1 LLIDEGVG
9 MKKIQWALAVVF
21 TAMVGL
27 VQAVTLPG
35 PVVNADW
42 LAANLNEVQVIE
54 VRTDLASY
62 LRNPEF
68 DTDKKT
74 GKKFLVE
81 VGGHISNSSLLDF
94 KKVRVERLV
103 DGKKIKFL
111 IPEKAD
117 FEKLVQNL
125 GINSGKPIV
134 LVPIGQDMSD
144 IDEALRTYWQFKVYG
159 EDQVAVLDGG
169 IAGWLSEGRE
179 YTTATSQKAPG
190 NWAAKAFRQELIA
203 SSDEVAAASK
213 SGKPQL
219 LDARQPAQYLGLAKR
234 PDVLT
239 FGHIAGS
246 KELAPELLA
255 KPVNGALY
263 FWSKNTYDAL
273 MSANGLSTKTP
284 TISYCNTGHL
294 ASGGWFVMSELVG
307 NKSTKLYD
315 GSLYLWTLE
324 GRPLVGVPLN

>member
-1 LLIDEGVG
+1 
-9 MKKIQWALAVVF
+9 MKKIQWLLAFVL
-21 TAMVGL
+21 ASCISL
-27 VQAVTLPG
+27 VQAITLPG
-35 PVVNADW
+35 PVVSADW
-42 LAANLNEVQVIE
+42 LANNLSEVQVIE

-81 VGGHISNSSLLDF
+81 VGGHITNSSLLDF
-94 KKVRVERLV
+94 KKVRAERLV

-111 IPEKAD
+111 IPERAD
-117 FEKLVQNL
+117 FEKLVQSL
-125 GINSGKPIV
+125 GINSDKPII

-144 IDEALRTYWQFKVYG
+144 IDEALRTYWSFKVYG

-179 YTTATSQKAPG
+179 YTTANTPKTTG
-190 NWAAKAFRQELIA
+190 NWSSKAERKELIA
-203 SSDEVAAASK
+203 SSDDVAAASK

-234 PDVLT
+234 PDVMT

-255 KPVNGALY
+255 KSSNGALY

-273 MSANGLSTKTP
+273 MAANGLNIKGP
-284 TISYCNTGHL
+284 TIAYCNTGHL
-294 ASGGWFVMSELVG
+294 AAGGWFVMSELVG

>member
-1 LLIDEGVG
+1 
-9 MKKIQWALAVVF
+9 MKKIQWLLALVL
-21 TAMVGL
+21 TGL
-27 VQAVTLPG
+27 VSLAEAITLPG
-35 PVVNADW
+35 PVVSADW
-42 LAANLNEVQVIE
+42 LANNMSEVQVIE

-81 VGGHISNSSLLDF
+81 VGGHITNSTLLDF

-117 FEKLVQNL
+117 FEKLVQSL
-125 GINSGKPIV
+125 GINSDKPIV

-144 IDEALRTYWQFKVYG
+144 IDEALRTYWSFKVYG

-179 YTTATSQKAPG
+179 YTIATAPKGAG
-190 NWAAKAFRQELIA
+190 NWIAKAERKELIA
-203 SSDEVAAASK
+203 SSDDVAVASK

-234 PDVLT
+234 PDVMT

-255 KPVNGALY
+255 KPSNGALY
-263 FWSKNTYDAL
+263 FWQKKTYDAL
-273 MSANGLSTKTP
+273 LAANGLAMKGP
-284 TISYCNTGHL
+284 TIAYCNTGHL
-294 ASGGWFVMSELVG
+294 AAGGWFVMSELVG

>member
-1 LLIDEGVG
+1 
-9 MKKIQWALAVVF
+9 MKKIKLLLAFALTGLVS
-21 TAMVGL
+21 L
-27 VQAVTLPG
+27 VQAITLPG
-35 PVVNADW
+35 PVVSADW
-42 LAANLNEVQVIE
+42 LSNNLSDVQVIE

-74 GKKFLVE
+74 GKKFLIE
-81 VGGHISNSSLLDF
+81 VGGHITNSTLLDF

-117 FEKLVQNL
+117 FEKLVQSL
-125 GINSGKPIV
+125 GINSDKPIV

-144 IDEALRTYWQFKVYG
+144 IDEALRTYWSFKVYG

-169 IAGWLSEGRE
+169 IAGWLGEGRE
-179 YTTATSQKAPG
+179 YVTTNAQKATG
-190 NWAAKAFRQELIA
+190 NWSAKAYRKELIA
-203 SSDEVAAASK
+203 SSDDVAAASK
-213 SGKPQL
+213 AGKPQL

-255 KPVNGALY
+255 KPSNGALY
-263 FWSKNTYDAL
+263 FWQKNTYDAL
-273 MSANGLSTKTP
+273 MSVNGLSIKGP
-284 TISYCNTGHL
+284 TIAYCNTGHL
-294 ASGGWFVMSELVG
+294 AAGGWFVMSELVG

>member
-1 LLIDEGVG
+1 
-9 MKKIQWALAVVF
+9 MKKIQWLLAFALIS
-21 TAMVGL
+21 L
-27 VQAVTLPG
+27 VSLAQAITLPG
-35 PVVNADW
+35 PVVSADW
-42 LAANLNEVQVIE
+42 LANNMSEVQVIE

-81 VGGHISNSSLLDF
+81 VGGHISNSTLLGF
-94 KKVRVERLV
+94 KKVRVDRMV

-117 FEKLVQNL
+117 FEKLAQSL
-125 GINSGKPIV
+125 GINSDKPIV

-144 IDEALRTYWQFKVYG
+144 IDEALRTYWSFKVYG

-169 IAGWLSEGRE
+169 IAGWLSESRE
-179 YTTATSQKAPG
+179 FTTATTPKAAG
-190 NWAAKAFRQELIA
+190 NWLAKAERKELIA
-203 SSDEVAAASK
+203 SSDDVAAASK

-234 PDVLT
+234 PDVMT
-239 FGHIAGS
+239 FGHIASS

-255 KPVNGALY
+255 RSSNGALY
-263 FWSKNTYDAL
+263 FWQKKTYDAL
-273 MSANGLSTKTP
+273 LAANGLSSKGQ
-284 TISYCNTGHL
+284 TIAYCNTGHL
-294 ASGGWFVMSELVG
+294 AAGGWFVMSELVG

-324 GRPLVGVPLN
+324 GHPLVGVPLN

>member
-1 LLIDEGVG
+1 
-9 MKKIQWALAVVF
+9 MKKIQWVIAISVTALTTLAH
-21 TAMVGL
+21 AIN
-27 VQAVTLPG
+27 LPG
-35 PVVNADW
+35 PVVSADW
-42 LAANLNEVQVIE
+42 LANNMSEVQVIE
-54 VRTDLASY
+54 VRTDLSSY
-62 LRNPEF
+62 VRNPEF
-68 DTDKKT
+68 DVDKKT

-81 VGGHISNSSLLDF
+81 VGGHISNSTLLDF
-94 KKVRVERLV
+94 KKVRVERMV

-117 FEKLVQNL
+117 FEKLVQSL
-125 GINSGKPIV
+125 GINSDKPIV

-144 IDEALRTYWQFKVYG
+144 IDEALRAYWTFKVYG

-169 IAGWLSEGRE
+169 IAGWLGEGRE
-179 YTTATSQKAPG
+179 FTTTSTQKTAG
-190 NWAAKAFRQELIA
+190 NWSAKAYRKELIA
-203 SSDEVAAASK
+203 SSDDVAVASK

-234 PDVLT
+234 PDVMAY
-239 FGHIAGS
+239 GHIAGS

-255 KPVNGALY
+255 KPTNGALY
-263 FWSKNTYDAL
+263 FWQKNTYDAL
-273 MSANGLSTKTP
+273 ISVNGLNVKSP
-284 TISYCNTGHL
+284 TIAYCNTGHL
-294 ASGGWFVMSELVG
+294 AAGGWFVMSELVG

>member
-1 LLIDEGVG
+1 
-9 MKKIQWALAVVF
+9 MKKIKLLLAFALTGLVS
-21 TAMVGL
+21 L
-27 VQAVTLPG
+27 VQAITLPG
-35 PVVNADW
+35 PVVSADW
-42 LAANLNEVQVIE
+42 LSNNQSDVQIIE

-81 VGGHISNSSLLDF
+81 VGGHITNSTLLDF

-117 FEKLVQNL
+117 FEKLVQSL
-125 GINSGKPIV
+125 GINSDKPIV

-144 IDEALRTYWQFKVYG
+144 IDEALRTYWSFKVYG

-169 IAGWLSEGRE
+169 IAGWLGEGRE
-179 YTTATSQKAPG
+179 YVTNNAQKVTG
-190 NWAAKAFRQELIA
+190 NWSAKAYRKELIA
-203 SSDEVAAASK
+203 SSDDVAAASK
-213 SGKPQL
+213 AGKPQL
-219 LDARQPAQYLGLAKR
+219 LDARQPAQFLGLAKR

-255 KPVNGALY
+255 KPSNGALY
-263 FWSKNTYDAL
+263 FWQKNTYDAL
-273 MSANGLSTKTP
+273 MSANGLSVKGP
-284 TISYCNTGHL
+284 TIAYCNTGHL
-294 ASGGWFVMSELVG
+294 AAGGWFVMSELVG

>member
-1 LLIDEGVG
+1 
-9 MKKIQWALAVVF
+9 MKKIQWLLAFVPISLISL
-21 TAMVGL
+21 A
-27 VQAVTLPG
+27 QAITLPG
-35 PVVNADW
+35 PVVSADW
-42 LAANLNEVQVIE
+42 LANNMSEVQIIE

-62 LRNPEF
+62 LRSPEF

-81 VGGHISNSSLLDF
+81 VGGHIANSTLLDF

-103 DGKKIKFL
+103 DGKKIKHL

-117 FEKLVQNL
+117 FEKLVQSL
-125 GINSGKPIV
+125 GINSDKPIV

-144 IDEALRTYWQFKVYG
+144 IDEALRTYWSFKVYG

-179 YTTATSQKAPG
+179 FTIANSPKATG
-190 NWAAKAFRQELIA
+190 NWVAKAERKELIA
-203 SSDEVAAASK
+203 SSNEVAAASK

-255 KPVNGALY
+255 RPSNGALY
-263 FWSKNTYDAL
+263 FWQKKTYDAL
-273 MSANGLSTKTP
+273 LAANGLSSKSP
-284 TISYCNTGHL
+284 TIAYCNTGHL

>member
-1 LLIDEGVG
+1 
-9 MKKIQWALAVVF
+9 MKKIKLLLAFALTGLVS
-21 TAMVGL
+21 L
-27 VQAVTLPG
+27 VQAITLPG
-35 PVVNADW
+35 PVVGADW
-42 LAANLNEVQVIE
+42 LSNNLSDVQVIE

-81 VGGHISNSSLLDF
+81 VGGHITNSTLLDF

-117 FEKLVQNL
+117 FEKLVQSL
-125 GINSGKPIV
+125 GINSDKPIV

-144 IDEALRTYWQFKVYG
+144 IDEALRTYWSFKVYG

-169 IAGWLSEGRE
+169 IAGWLGEGRE
-179 YTTATSQKAPG
+179 YVTTNTQKATG
-190 NWAAKAFRQELIA
+190 NWSAKAYRKELIA
-203 SSDEVAAASK
+203 SSDDVAAASK
-213 SGKPQL
+213 AGKPQL

-255 KPVNGALY
+255 KTSNGALY
-263 FWSKNTYDAL
+263 FWQKNTYDAL
-273 MSANGLSTKTP
+273 MSANGLSVKGP
-284 TISYCNTGHL
+284 TIAYCNTGHL
-294 ASGGWFVMSELVG
+294 AAGGWFVMSELVG

>member
-1 LLIDEGVG
+1 
-9 MKKIQWALAVVF
+9 MKKIQWLLAFALTGLVS
-21 TAMVGL
+21 L
-27 VQAVTLPG
+27 VQAITLPG
-35 PVVNADW
+35 PVVSADW
-42 LAANLNEVQVIE
+42 LSNNLSDVQVIE

-81 VGGHISNSSLLDF
+81 VGGHITNSTLLDF
-94 KKVRVERLV
+94 KKVRVERMV

-117 FEKLVQNL
+117 FEKLVQSL
-125 GINSGKPIV
+125 GINSDKPIV

-144 IDEALRTYWQFKVYG
+144 IDEALRTYWSFKVYG

-169 IAGWLSEGRE
+169 IAGWLGEGRE
-179 YTTATSQKAPG
+179 FTTANTQKTIG
-190 NWAAKAFRQELIA
+190 NWSAKAYRKELIA
-203 SSDEVAAASK
+203 SSDDVAAASK
-213 SGKPQL
+213 AGKPQL

-255 KPVNGALY
+255 KPSNGALY
-263 FWSKNTYDAL
+263 FWQKNTYDAL
-273 MSANGLSTKTP
+273 MSANGLSVKGP
-284 TISYCNTGHL
+284 TIAYCNTGHL
-294 ASGGWFVMSELVG
+294 AAGGWFVMSELVG

>member
-1 LLIDEGVG
+1 
-9 MKKIQWALAVVF
+9 M
-21 TAMVGL
+21 
-27 VQAVTLPG
+27 
-35 PVVNADW
+35 
-42 LAANLNEVQVIE
+42 
-54 VRTDLASY
+54 
-62 LRNPEF
+62 
-68 DTDKKT
+68 
-74 GKKFLVE
+74 
-81 VGGHISNSSLLDF
+81 GGHIVSSTLLDF
-94 KKVRVERLV
+94 KKVRVDRLV
-103 DGKKIKFL
+103 GGKKIKFL
-111 IPEKAD
+111 IPEKPD
-117 FEKLVQNL
+117 FEKLVQSL
-125 GINSGKPIV
+125 GINSDKPIV

-144 IDEALRTYWQFKVYG
+144 IDEALRTYWSFKVYG

-179 YTTATSQKAPG
+179 FTTATTPKATG
-190 NWAAKAFRQELIA
+190 NWLAKAERKELIA

-234 PDVLT
+234 PDVMT

-255 KPVNGALY
+255 RSSNGALY
-263 FWSKNTYDAL
+263 FWQKKTYDAL
-273 MSANGLSTKTP
+273 LAANGLNSKGQ
-284 TISYCNTGHL
+284 TIAYCNTGHL
-294 ASGGWFVMSELVG
+294 AAGGWFVMSELVG

>member
-1 LLIDEGVG
+1 
-9 MKKIQWALAVVF
+9 MKKFYWLFAVAITVI
-21 TAMVGL
+21 AGM

-35 PVVNADW
+35 PVVSADW
-42 LAANLNEVQVIE
+42 LANNLAEVQVIE

-81 VGGHISNSSLLDF
+81 VGGHINNSSLLDF

-103 DGKKIKFL
+103 DGKKTKFL

-117 FEKLVQNL
+117 FEKLIQSL
-125 GINSGKPIV
+125 GVNADKPII

-144 IDEALRTYWQFKVYG
+144 IDEALRTYWTFKVYG

-169 IAGWLSEGRE
+169 IAGWLTEGRE
-179 YTTATSQKAPG
+179 FTTANSAKAAG
-190 NWAAKAFRQELIA
+190 NWVGKAERKQLIA

-213 SGKPQL
+213 GGKPQL

-263 FWSKNTYDAL
+263 FWPKTTYDAL
-273 MSANGLSTKTP
+273 MSANGLSNKNP
-284 TISYCNTGHL
+284 TIAYCNTGHL
-294 ASGGWFVMSELVG
+294 AAGGWFVMSELVG

>member
-1 LLIDEGVG
+1 
-9 MKKIQWALAVVF
+9 MKKIQWLLAFVLISLISL
-21 TAMVGL
+21 A
-27 VQAVTLPG
+27 QAITLPG
-35 PVVNADW
+35 PVVSADW
-42 LAANLNEVQVIE
+42 LANNMSEVQVIE

-62 LRNPEF
+62 LRSPEF

-81 VGGHISNSSLLDF
+81 VGGHIANSTLLDF

-103 DGKKIKFL
+103 DGKKIKHL

-117 FEKLVQNL
+117 FEKLVQSL
-125 GINSGKPIV
+125 GINSDKPIV

-144 IDEALRTYWQFKVYG
+144 IDEALRTYWSFKVYG
-159 EDQVAVLDGG
+159 KDQVAVLDGG

-179 YTTATSQKAPG
+179 FTIANSPKATG
-190 NWAAKAFRQELIA
+190 NWVAKAERKELIA
-203 SSDEVAAASK
+203 SSNEVAAASK

-255 KPVNGALY
+255 RPSNGALY
-263 FWSKNTYDAL
+263 FWQKKTYDAL
-273 MSANGLSTKTP
+273 LAANGLSSKGP
-284 TISYCNTGHL
+284 TIAYCNTGHL

>member
-1 LLIDEGVG
+1 
-9 MKKIQWALAVVF
+9 MKKMQWLLALLLSSLISLA
-21 TAMVGL
+21 
-27 VQAVTLPG
+27 QAISLPG
-35 PVVNADW
+35 PVVSADW
-42 LAANLNEVQVIE
+42 LANNLSEVQVIE

-81 VGGHISNSSLLDF
+81 VGGHITNSSLLDF
-94 KKVRVERLV
+94 KKVRAERTI

-117 FEKLVQNL
+117 FEKLVQSL
-125 GINSGKPIV
+125 GVNSDKPIV

-144 IDEALRTYWQFKVYG
+144 IDEALRTYWTFKVYG

-169 IAGWLSEGRE
+169 IAGWLGEGRE
-179 YTTATSQKAPG
+179 FVTTNSQKTVG
-190 NWAAKAFRQELIA
+190 NWSTKAYRKELIA
-203 SSDEVAAASK
+203 SSEEVAAASK
-213 SGKPQL
+213 GGKPQL

-239 FGHIAGS
+239 FGHIARS

-255 KPVNGALY
+255 KPNNGALY
-263 FWSKNTYDAL
+263 FWPKNTYDAL
-273 MSANGLSTKTP
+273 MSANGLSTKNP
-284 TISYCNTGHL
+284 TIAYCNTGHL
-294 ASGGWFVMSELVG
+294 AAGGWFVMSELVG

>member
-1 LLIDEGVG
+1 
-9 MKKIQWALAVVF
+9 MKKIKLLLAFALIS
-21 TAMVGL
+21 L
-27 VQAVTLPG
+27 VSLAQAITLPG
-35 PVVNADW
+35 PVVSADW
-42 LAANLNEVQVIE
+42 LANNMSEVQVIE

-81 VGGHISNSSLLDF
+81 VGGHISNSTLLDF
-94 KKVRVERLV
+94 KKVRVDRMV

-117 FEKLVQNL
+117 FEKLAQSL
-125 GINSGKPIV
+125 GINSDKPIV

-144 IDEALRTYWQFKVYG
+144 IDEALRTYWSFKVYG

-169 IAGWLSEGRE
+169 IAGWLSESRE
-179 YTTATSQKAPG
+179 FTTATTPKAAG
-190 NWAAKAFRQELIA
+190 NWLAKAERKELIA
-203 SSDEVAAASK
+203 SSDDVAAASK

-234 PDVLT
+234 PDVMT
-239 FGHIAGS
+239 FGHIASS

-255 KPVNGALY
+255 RSSNGALY
-263 FWSKNTYDAL
+263 FWQKKTYDAL
-273 MSANGLSTKTP
+273 LAANGLSSKGQ
-284 TISYCNTGHL
+284 TIAYCNTGHL
-294 ASGGWFVMSELVG
+294 AAGGWFVMSELVG

-324 GRPLVGVPLN
+324 GHPLVGVPLN

>member
-1 LLIDEGVG
+1 
-9 MKKIQWALAVVF
+9 MKKIQWLLAFVL
-21 TAMVGL
+21 TGLASL
-27 VQAVTLPG
+27 VQAITLPG
-35 PVVNADW
+35 PVVSADW
-42 LAANLNEVQVIE
+42 LSNNLSDVQVIE

-81 VGGHISNSSLLDF
+81 VGGHITNSTLLDF

-117 FEKLVQNL
+117 FEKLVQSL
-125 GINSGKPIV
+125 GINSDKPIV

-144 IDEALRTYWQFKVYG
+144 IDEALRAYWSFKVYG

-169 IAGWLSEGRE
+169 IAGWLGEGRE
-179 YTTATSQKAPG
+179 YVTTNAQKATG
-190 NWAAKAFRQELIA
+190 NWSAKAYRKELIA
-203 SSDEVAAASK
+203 SSDDVAAASK
-213 SGKPQL
+213 AGKPQL

-255 KPVNGALY
+255 KPSNGALY
-263 FWSKNTYDAL
+263 FWQKNTYDAL
-273 MSANGLSTKTP
+273 MAANGLSVKGP
-284 TISYCNTGHL
+284 TIAYCNTGHL
-294 ASGGWFVMSELVG
+294 AAGGWFVMSELVG

>member
-1 LLIDEGVG
+1 
-9 MKKIQWALAVVF
+9 MKKIQWLLAFVLTSLVS
-21 TAMVGL
+21 L
-27 VQAVTLPG
+27 VQAITLPG
-35 PVVNADW
+35 PVVSADW
-42 LAANLNEVQVIE
+42 LANNISEVQVIE

-81 VGGHISNSSLLDF
+81 VGGHITNSTLLDF
-94 KKVRVERLV
+94 KKVRVDRMV

-117 FEKLVQNL
+117 FEKLVQSL
-125 GINSGKPIV
+125 GINSDKPIV

-144 IDEALRTYWQFKVYG
+144 IDEALRAYWSFKVYG

-169 IAGWLSEGRE
+169 IAGWLSESRE
-179 YTTATSQKAPG
+179 FTTSATPKSAG
-190 NWAAKAFRQELIA
+190 NWLAKAERKELIA
-203 SSDEVAAASK
+203 SSDDVAAASK
-213 SGKPQL
+213 NGKPQL

-234 PDVLT
+234 PDVMT

-255 KPVNGALY
+255 RSNNGALY
-263 FWSKNTYDAL
+263 FWLKNTYDAL
-273 MSANGLSTKTP
+273 LAANGLSSKGQ
-284 TISYCNTGHL
+284 TIAYCNTGHL
-294 ASGGWFVMSELVG
+294 AAGGWFVMSELVG

>member
-1 LLIDEGVG
+1 
-9 MKKIQWALAVVF
+9 MKKIQWLLAFVL
-21 TAMVGL
+21 TSL
-27 VQAVTLPG
+27 VSLAQAITLPG
-35 PVVNADW
+35 PVVSADW
-42 LAANLNEVQVIE
+42 LANNMSEVQVIE

-62 LRNPEF
+62 LRSPEF

-81 VGGHISNSSLLDF
+81 VGGHIANSTLLDF
-94 KKVRVERLV
+94 KKVRVDRMV
-103 DGKKIKFL
+103 DGKKIKLL

-117 FEKLVQNL
+117 FEKLVQSL
-125 GINSGKPIV
+125 GINSDKPIV

-144 IDEALRTYWQFKVYG
+144 IDEALRTYWSFKVYG

-179 YTTATSQKAPG
+179 FTTGNSPKAIG
-190 NWAAKAFRQELIA
+190 NWAAKAERKELVA
-203 SSDEVAAASK
+203 SSDDVAAASK

-255 KPVNGALY
+255 KPSNGALY
-263 FWSKNTYDAL
+263 FWQKKTYDAL
-273 MSANGLSTKTP
+273 LAANGLSNKGP

-294 ASGGWFVMSELVG
+294 AAGGWFVMSELVG

>member
-1 LLIDEGVG
+1 
-9 MKKIQWALAVVF
+9 MKKIKLLLAFALTGLVS
-21 TAMVGL
+21 L
-27 VQAVTLPG
+27 VQAITLPG
-35 PVVNADW
+35 PVVSADW
-42 LAANLNEVQVIE
+42 LSNNLSDVQVIE

-81 VGGHISNSSLLDF
+81 VGGHITNSTLLDF

-117 FEKLVQNL
+117 FEKLVQSL
-125 GINSGKPIV
+125 GINSDKPIV

-144 IDEALRTYWQFKVYG
+144 IDEALRTYWSFKVYG

-179 YTTATSQKAPG
+179 FTTANSPKAAG
-190 NWAAKAFRQELIA
+190 NWAAKAERKELVA
-203 SSDEVAAASK
+203 SSDDVAAASK

-255 KPVNGALY
+255 KPSNGALY
-263 FWSKNTYDAL
+263 FWQKNTYDAL
-273 MSANGLSTKTP
+273 MSANGLSIKGP
-284 TISYCNTGHL
+284 TIAYCNTGHL
-294 ASGGWFVMSELVG
+294 AAGGWFVMSELVG

>member
-1 LLIDEGVG
+1 
-9 MKKIQWALAVVF
+9 MKKIQWLLAFVLIN
-21 TAMVGL
+21 L
-27 VQAVTLPG
+27 VSLAQAITLPG
-35 PVVNADW
+35 PVVSADW
-42 LAANLNEVQVIE
+42 LANNMSEVQIIE

-62 LRNPEF
+62 LRSPEF

-74 GKKFLVE
+74 GKKLLVE
-81 VGGHISNSSLLDF
+81 VGGHIANSTLLDF

-103 DGKKIKFL
+103 DGKKIKLL

-117 FEKLVQNL
+117 FEKLVQSL
-125 GINSGKPIV
+125 GINSDKPIV

-144 IDEALRTYWQFKVYG
+144 IDEALRTYWSFKVYG

-179 YTTATSQKAPG
+179 FTTANSPKAAG
-190 NWAAKAFRQELIA
+190 NWAAKAERKELVA
-203 SSDEVAAASK
+203 SSDDVAAASK

-255 KPVNGALY
+255 KPSNGALY
-263 FWSKNTYDAL
+263 FWQKKTYDAL
-273 MSANGLSTKTP
+273 LAANGLSNKGP
-284 TISYCNTGHL
+284 TIAYCNTGHL
-294 ASGGWFVMSELVG
+294 AAGGWFVMSELVG

>member
-1 LLIDEGVG
+1 
-9 MKKIQWALAVVF
+9 MKKIQWLLAFVL
-21 TAMVGL
+21 TGL
-27 VQAVTLPG
+27 VSLAQAITLPG
-35 PVVNADW
+35 PVVSADW
-42 LAANLNEVQVIE
+42 LASNMSEVQVIE

-81 VGGHISNSSLLDF
+81 VGGHIANSTLLDF
-94 KKVRVERLV
+94 KKVRVDRLV

-111 IPEKAD
+111 LPEKAD
-117 FEKLVQNL
+117 FEKLVQSL
-125 GINSGKPIV
+125 GINSDKPII

-144 IDEALRTYWQFKVYG
+144 IDEALRTYWSFKVYG

-169 IAGWLSEGRE
+169 IAGWLGEGRKFS
-179 YTTATSQKAPG
+179 TVNTPKAAG
-190 NWAAKAFRQELIA
+190 NWLVKAERKELIA

-239 FGHIAGS
+239 FGHIQGS
-246 KELAPELLA
+246 KELAPELMT
-255 KPVNGALY
+255 KPSNGALY
-263 FWSKNTYDAL
+263 FWQKKTYDAL
-273 MSANGLSTKTP
+273 LAANGISTNDP
-284 TISYCNTGHL
+284 TIAYCNTGHL

>member
-1 LLIDEGVG
+1 MIKIKLLLAF
-9 MKKIQWALAVVF
+9 ALTGLVS
-21 TAMVGL
+21 L
-27 VQAVTLPG
+27 VQAITLPG
-35 PVVNADW
+35 GPVVSADW
-42 LAANLNEVQVIE
+42 LSNNLSDVQVIE

-81 VGGHISNSSLLDF
+81 VGGHITNSTLLDF

-117 FEKLVQNL
+117 FEKLVQSL
-125 GINSGKPIV
+125 GINSDKPIV

-144 IDEALRTYWQFKVYG
+144 IDEALRTYWSFKVYG

-169 IAGWLSEGRE
+169 IAGWLGEGRE
-179 YTTATSQKAPG
+179 YVTTNTQKATG
-190 NWAAKAFRQELIA
+190 NWSAKAYRKELIA
-203 SSDEVAAASK
+203 SSDDVAAASK
-213 SGKPQL
+213 AGKPQL

-255 KPVNGALY
+255 KPSNGALY
-263 FWSKNTYDAL
+263 FWQKNTYDAL
-273 MSANGLSTKTP
+273 MSANGLSVKGP
-284 TISYCNTGHL
+284 TIAYCNTGHL
-294 ASGGWFVMSELVG
+294 AAGGWFVMSELVG

>member
-1 LLIDEGVG
+1 
-9 MKKIQWALAVVF
+9 MKKIQLLLAFFLTGLVS
-21 TAMVGL
+21 L
-27 VQAVTLPG
+27 VQAITLPG
-35 PVVNADW
+35 PVVSADW
-42 LAANLNEVQVIE
+42 LSNNLSDVQVIE

-81 VGGHISNSSLLDF
+81 VGGHITNSTLLDF

-117 FEKLVQNL
+117 FEKLVQSL
-125 GINSGKPIV
+125 GINSDKPIV

-144 IDEALRTYWQFKVYG
+144 IDEALRTYWSFKVYG

-169 IAGWLSEGRE
+169 IAGWLGEGRE
-179 YTTATSQKAPG
+179 YVTTNAQKATG
-190 NWAAKAFRQELIA
+190 NWSAKAYRKELIA
-203 SSDEVAAASK
+203 SSDDVATASK
-213 SGKPQL
+213 AGKPQL

-255 KPVNGALY
+255 KPSNGALY
-263 FWSKNTYDAL
+263 FWQKNTYDAL
-273 MSANGLSTKTP
+273 MAANGLSVKGP
-284 TISYCNTGHL
+284 TIAYCNTGHL
-294 ASGGWFVMSELVG
+294 AAGGWFVMSELVG

-324 GRPLVGVPLN
+324 GRALVGVPLN

>member
-1 LLIDEGVG
+1 
-9 MKKIQWALAVVF
+9 MKKIQWLLAFALTGLVS
-21 TAMVGL
+21 L
-27 VQAVTLPG
+27 VQAITLPG
-35 PVVNADW
+35 PVVSADW
-42 LAANLNEVQVIE
+42 LSNNLSDVQVIE

-81 VGGHISNSSLLDF
+81 VGGHISNSTLLDF

-117 FEKLVQNL
+117 FEKLVQSL
-125 GINSGKPIV
+125 GINSDKPIV

-144 IDEALRTYWQFKVYG
+144 IDEALRTYWSFKVYG

-169 IAGWLSEGRE
+169 IAGWLGEGRE
-179 YTTATSQKAPG
+179 FTTANTQKTVG
-190 NWAAKAFRQELIA
+190 NWSAKAYRKELIA
-203 SSDEVAAASK
+203 SSDDVAAASK
-213 SGKPQL
+213 AGKPQL

-255 KPVNGALY
+255 KPSNGALY
-263 FWSKNTYDAL
+263 FWQKNTYDAL
-273 MSANGLSTKTP
+273 MSANGLSVKGP
-284 TISYCNTGHL
+284 TIAYCNTGHL
-294 ASGGWFVMSELVG
+294 AAGGWFVMSELVG

>member
-1 LLIDEGVG
+1 
-9 MKKIQWALAVVF
+9 MKKMQWLLALVLSSLISLA
-21 TAMVGL
+21 
-27 VQAVTLPG
+27 QAISLPG
-35 PVVNADW
+35 PVVSADW
-42 LAANLNEVQVIE
+42 LANNLSEVQVIE

-81 VGGHISNSSLLDF
+81 VGGHITNSSLLDF
-94 KKVRVERLV
+94 KKVRAERTI

-117 FEKLVQNL
+117 FEKLVQSL
-125 GINSGKPIV
+125 GVNSDKPIV

-144 IDEALRTYWQFKVYG
+144 IDEALRTYWTFKVYG

-169 IAGWLSEGRE
+169 IAGWLGEGRE
-179 YTTATSQKAPG
+179 FVTTNSQKTVG
-190 NWAAKAFRQELIA
+190 NWSTKAYRKELIA
-203 SSDEVAAASK
+203 SSEEVAAASK
-213 SGKPQL
+213 GGKPQL

-239 FGHIAGS
+239 FGHIARS

-255 KPVNGALY
+255 KPNNGALY
-263 FWSKNTYDAL
+263 FWPKNTYDAL
-273 MSANGLSTKTP
+273 MSANGLSTKNP
-284 TISYCNTGHL
+284 TIAYCNTGHL
-294 ASGGWFVMSELVG
+294 AAGGWFVMSELVG

>member
-1 LLIDEGVG
+1 
-9 MKKIQWALAVVF
+9 MKKIQWLLAFVLIS
-21 TAMVGL
+21 L
-27 VQAVTLPG
+27 VSLAQAITLPG
-35 PVVNADW
+35 PVVSADW
-42 LAANLNEVQVIE
+42 LSNNLSDVQVIE
-54 VRTDLASY
+54 VRPDLASY

-81 VGGHISNSSLLDF
+81 VGGHIANSTLLDF

-117 FEKLVQNL
+117 FEKLVQSL
-125 GINSGKPIV
+125 GINSDKPIV

-144 IDEALRTYWQFKVYG
+144 IDEALRTYWSFKVYG

-179 YTTATSQKAPG
+179 FTTANSPKAAG
-190 NWAAKAFRQELIA
+190 NWAAKAERKELVA
-203 SSDEVAAASK
+203 SSDDVAAASK

-255 KPVNGALY
+255 KPSNGALY
-263 FWSKNTYDAL
+263 FWQKKTYDAL
-273 MSANGLSTKTP
+273 LAANGLSNKGP
-284 TISYCNTGHL
+284 TIAYCNTGHL
-294 ASGGWFVMSELVG
+294 AAGGWFVMSELVG